1 LRSLKSSYVE
11 DEIASRSKIK
21 PRVVWQS
28 TTKEYIGALP
38 VPGAGRL
45 RLLIA
50 QRLPE
55 IIEKQGGLSAFPID
69 VKALLALLRLN
80 DNMRTVFG
88 EHSLSDYY
96 EAAGN
101 VFSKKNENQYTK
113 YVELVERN
121 WH

>member
-1 LRSLKSSYVE
+1 M
-11 DEIASRSKIK
+11 
-21 PRVVWQS
+21 
-28 TTKEYIGALP
+28 
-38 VPGAGRL
+38 PGAGRL